1 MNWWTEERTE
11 GRTDGRADRR
21 MDGKRDR
28 PAEKDGR
35 AHLKKTIYIWSWHT
49 CVLGCVRGETRLFPL
64 SDRSLSLSLRMLRL
78 WSKVKSGQLGLY
90 SSICLESVNVR
101 RQVLTVERKKT
112 ATNAR
117 PQVGFI
123 CAQLLNKLSKKVL
136 VAQILKEIERALKP
150 EQPGLSSSIRLEVIR
165 VQRWVR
171 FFSRVEKKAPPPLPQ
186 KPISTNLSPFIM
198 SWD

>member
-1 MNWWTEERTE
+1 
-11 GRTDGRADRR
+11 
-21 MDGKRDR
+21 
-28 PAEKDGR
+28 
-35 AHLKKTIYIWSWHT
+35 
-49 CVLGCVRGETRLFPL
+49 
-64 SDRSLSLSLRMLRL
+64 MLRL

-123 CAQLLNKLSKKVL
+123 CAQLLNKLSKKVP
-136 VAQILKEIERALKP
+136 VAQVLKEIERALKP
-150 EQPGLSSSIRLEVIR
+150 EQPGLSSSICLEVIR

-198 SWD
+198 SWDFKYIIKYVWGSPPRMPKAEIDLVWMMRPLCLIYLQNKKLAKMAKIGKSWLQRSNMYVKFVE